1 METMK
6 IRKFYTFIEDEM
18 SEAGR
23 PGEPPLRKVAAVAVV
38 ENPNAGR
45 YVEDLKAMIEA
56 SEELGRQL
64 SKIAVR
70 ALDPYRAQSYGK
82 GGIVGLA
89 GEQEHI
95 NALLTTTFANPL
107 RQAVGGGEAWS
118 ASITQSGGPGTS
130 IDIPLACKDGLSVRS
145 HSDGLT
151 ITPHDAAF
159 A

>member
-1 METMK
+1 MATMK

-38 ENPNAGR
+38 ENANAGR

-107 RQAVGGGEAWS
+107 REAVGGGKAWIS
-118 ASITQSGGPGTS
+118 SMTKRGGPR
-130 IDIPLACKDGLSVRS
+130 ID
-145 HSDGLT
+145 
-151 ITPHDAAF
+151 
-159 A
+159 